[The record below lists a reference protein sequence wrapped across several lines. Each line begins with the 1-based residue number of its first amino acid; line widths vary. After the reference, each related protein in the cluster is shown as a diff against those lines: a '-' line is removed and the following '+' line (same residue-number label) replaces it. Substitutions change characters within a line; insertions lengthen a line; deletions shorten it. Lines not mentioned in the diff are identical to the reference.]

1 MEVLEDDMDRVIVA
15 EADLDLVPCEEP
27 EDVLEARMLP
37 DPVAHALE
45 VLELVIL
52 REELGEDVLVLEE
65 DTLGVPVFVP
75 IIEPDAFPVF
85 VKEGD
90 AEDVLEEAIVLLFVT
105 LAVAVFEG
113 APVLELLGLADGL
126 LEDVMVLVPVRVGA
140 VDRVLVVEPV
150 IVFVIAPLTLP
161 AADALVVLD
170 AAADLVATK
179 LRTLVNVFLGV
190 SVNKFVGRID
200 LVPVVVRVDV
210 LDIVELA
217 VGNTISPTKIRA
229 CSMIGGGDSPK
240 DTIDARK
247 NNKSCSLRILLFYTY
262 DNHLD
267 ATSSL
272 HINSPGCPVESQSNT
287 WPAAL
292 THTAR
297 PSLSSFLIEHL
308 SSGSFS
314 GTLSLSS

>member
-1 MEVLEDDMDRVIVA
+1 MDRVIVA

-27 EDVLEARMLP
+27 VGVREALVLA
-37 DPVAHALE
+37 DPVTLAVD

-65 DTLGVPVFVP
+65 DILDVPVFVP
-75 IIEPDAFPVF
+75 SIDPDALTVF

-90 AEDVLEEAIVLLFVT
+90 AEDVLDEPIVLLFVT
-105 LAVAVFEG
+105 LAVTVFEG
-113 APVLELLGLADGL
+113 APDLEPVELADGL
-126 LEDVMVLVPVRVGA
+126 FEDVIEAVPVRVGA
-140 VDRVLVVEPV
+140 VVRVLVVEPV
-150 IVFVIAPLTLP
+150 VVFVMMAELLP
-161 AADALVVLD
+161 SADALAVFD
-170 AAADLVATK
+170 AAADLVPAK
-179 LRTLVNVFLGV
+179 LRTLVNVFFAVG
-190 SVNKFVGRID
+190 VNKSVGRID

-217 VGNTISPTKIRA
+217 VGKTTSQANIRG
-229 CSMIGGGDSPK
+229 SSK
-240 DTIDARK
+240 DTTDARK

-262 DNHLD
+262 YNHLD

-292 THTAR
+292 THTGR
-297 PSLSSFLIEHL
+297 PSLSSFFIAHL

-314 GTLSLSS
+314 GILSLSS

>member
-1 MEVLEDDMDRVIVA
+1 MDRVIVG
-15 EADLDLVPCEEP
+15 EADADLVPLVEAVV
-27 EDVLEARMLP
+27 VLEALVLA

-45 VLELVIL
+45 VLEVVIL

-75 IIEPDAFPVF
+75 IIEADTFPVF
-85 VKEGD
+85 VNEGD

-161 AADALVVLD
+161 AADALAVLD

-179 LRTLVNVFLGV
+179 LRPLVKVFLGV
-190 SVNKFVGRID
+190 SVNKLVGRTD

-210 LDIVELA
+210 FDMVELA
-217 VGNTISPTKIRA
+217 VGKTISPTKIRA
-229 CSMIGGGDSPK
+229 CSIIGGGGSPEDK
-240 DTIDARK
+240 AVNRK
-247 NNKSCSLRILLFYTY
+247 NNKSCSLRILLFY
-262 DNHLD
+262 
-267 ATSSL
+267 
-272 HINSPGCPVESQSNT
+272 I
-287 WPAAL
+287 
-292 THTAR
+292 
-297 PSLSSFLIEHL
+297 
-308 SSGSFS
+308 
-314 GTLSLSS
+314 

>member
-1 MEVLEDDMDRVIVA
+1 VEVLEDDMDRVIVA
-15 EADLDLVPCEEP
+15 EADLDLVRCEEP

-37 DPVAHALE
+37 DPVTQAVD

-65 DTLGVPVFVP
+65 DILGVPVFVHS
-75 IIEPDAFPVF
+75 IEPDALTVF
-85 VKEGD
+85 VNEGD
-90 AEDVLEEAIVLLFVT
+90 AEDVLEEAMVRLCVT
-105 LAVAVFEG
+105 LAV
-113 APVLELLGLADGL
+113 PVLEEEADLEPVELADGL
-126 LEDVMVLVPVRVGA
+126 FEDVIEAVPVRVGA
-140 VDRVLVVEPV
+140 VVRVLVVLPV
-150 IVFVIAPLTLP
+150 VVFVIIAELLP
-161 AADALVVLD
+161 SADAVAVFD
-170 AAADLVATK
+170 AAADLVPAK
-179 LRTLVNVFLGV
+179 LRTLVNVFFAVG
-190 SVNKFVGRID
+190 VNKSVGRID

-210 LDIVELA
+210 FDMVELA
-217 VGNTISPTKIRA
+217 VGKTRSQANIRDCSPE
-229 CSMIGGGDSPK
+229 
-240 DTIDARK
+240 DTMDARK